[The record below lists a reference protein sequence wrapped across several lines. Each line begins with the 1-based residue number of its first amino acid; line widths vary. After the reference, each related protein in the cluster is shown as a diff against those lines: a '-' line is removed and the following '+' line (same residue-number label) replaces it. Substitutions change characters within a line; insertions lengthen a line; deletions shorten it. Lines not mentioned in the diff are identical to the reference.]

1 MASMNTRAE
10 HLDSP
15 LDSPLDSR
23 IESRLDSQV
32 GPNKTITLGEQ
43 AVEPVKYGVQQ
54 ISASLTELL
63 ASPNLRAAV
72 AVGFFLAYLAT
83 ALT

>member
-1 MASMNTRAE
+1 MANMNTRAE
-10 HLDSP
+10 HIDSHLD
-15 LDSPLDSR
+15 
-23 IESRLDSQV
+23 SRLDSHLNSQV
-32 GPNKTITLGEQ
+32 GPKKTIKLGEQ

-54 ISASLTELL
+54 ISASLTEFL